1 MATASIRERLAKLED
16 TRRFLDWFAQSRF
29 YQSLTDDEIRA
40 YVREGQLPDPL
51 PSRPSKLDS
60 MDRESLLKRWK
71 ENEWTFGG
79 RSHEELEFYAEN
91 GFWPEARGRFHYS
104 IQDGKLLVEWRNGP
118 VEGCTGPKPMTEEQ
132 GT

>member
-60 MDRESLLKRWK
+60 MAQASITRPDRS
-71 ENEWTFGG
+71 
-79 RSHEELEFYAEN
+79 
-91 GFWPEARGRFHYS
+91 AR
-104 IQDGKLLVEWRNGP
+104 
-118 VEGCTGPKPMTEEQ
+118 
-132 GT
+132 